1 MNITT
6 FAKRLC
12 LLVPLLISPA
22 AFAVE
27 MMPSPPQLAAKAY
40 VLMDASSGNVL
51 VENNGDQRLP
61 PASLTKLM
69 TAYIATLEIRRG
81 QIGEN
86 DPVTVSEN
94 AWRTGG
100 SRMFIKVGSQVTVS
114 DLLHGIIIQSGNDDS
129 VALSEHITGSEDAF
143 ADLMNKTVADLGMS
157 NTHFMNPTGLPN
169 PEHYSTAHDMAILA
183 RAIIHED
190 PAHYAIYSQKEF
202 FWNGI
207 KQPNR
212 NLLLWRD
219 KTVDGLKTG
228 HTEEAGYCM
237 VSSAVRDG
245 MRLIAVVFGTNSE
258 VARASETQ
266 KLLTYGFRFFETQTF
281 YQKGA
286 ELAHAQG
293 SVRVSGRYGTERNV
307 RISRDKHGQVRNPV
321 DRDQVDGVHQEDPD
335 EDGQCQRCNHRATAM
350 EAVFHAAI
358 DEFDQY
364 FNEVLQST
372 RLTRSRLL
380 CRHAENQYEDQ
391 TQRDR
396 PAEGIDVESP
406 EAHFFGLCCGVS
418 KAPSAVRKM
427 PEGQV
432 LQVVLDIARSGC
444 FCHGCLKRPKVSK
457 VLFSSA
463 GAKTS

>member
-12 LLVPLLISPA
+12 LLVPLIVTPA
-22 AFAVE
+22 AWAVE
-27 MMPSPPQLAAKAY
+27 MMPSPPQLAAKSY

-100 SRMFIKVGSQVTVS
+100 SRMFIKVGTQVSVS
-114 DLLHGIIIQSGNDDS
+114 DLLHGIIIQSGNDAS
-129 VALSEHITGSEDAF
+129 VALAEHIAGSEDAF
-143 ADLMNKTVADLGMS
+143 ADMMNKTAAELGMTNS
-157 NTHFMNPTGLPN
+157 HFMNPTGLPN
-169 PEHYSTAHDMAILA
+169 PEHYSSAHDMAVLA

-228 HTEEAGYCM
+228 HTNAAGYCL
-237 VSSAVRDG
+237 VATAQRDMPQVG
-245 MRLIAVVFGTNSE
+245 GRRLLSIVLGTTSE
-258 VARASETQ
+258 NARANESQ
-266 KLLTYGFRFFETQTF
+266 KLLNWGYTAYDAVKLFEAGQAMEDALLW
-281 YQKGA
+281 KGSQSSVKLGREA
-286 ELAHAQG
+286 ATVVTVPSG
-293 SVRVSGRYGTERNV
+293 SSGQLSTRIERQDPLIAPIAKGQQIGTLHVQLGTETLA
-307 RISRDKHGQVRNPV
+307 QLPV
-321 DRDQVDGVHQEDPD
+321 FALE
-335 EDGQCQRCNHRATAM
+335 
-350 EAVFHAAI
+350 
-358 DEFDQY
+358 
-364 FNEVLQST
+364 EV
-372 RLTRSRLL
+372 
-380 CRHAENQYEDQ
+380 
-391 TQRDR
+391 
-396 PAEGIDVESP
+396 
-406 EAHFFGLCCGVS
+406 
-418 KAPSAVRKM
+418 
-427 PEGQV
+427 PEGGFFRRV
-432 LQVVLDIARSGC
+432 WDAIRLWIR
-444 FCHGCLKRPKVSK
+444 
-457 VLFSSA
+457 
-463 GAKTS
+463 